1 MAGPVVYIGS
11 IDKAVISQLLSYT
24 AQLINDSTINT
35 VRAKCRLAGNNL
47 SSIIIHHTCR
57 EIVRSNSLLLAGP
70 IDSSSLCIIC
80 KVVYICY
87 HYSYYVNN
95 YLLARVLLIDVKRDA
110 TKIKH

>member
-35 VRAKCRLAGNNL
+35 VRAKCRLVGNNL
-47 SSIIIHHTCR
+47 SSIIIVHHTCR

-70 IDSSSLCIIC
+70 IDSNSLCIIC

-87 HYSYYVNN
+87 HLYYVNN
-95 YLLARVLLIDVKRDA
+95 LFFIFF
-110 TKIKH
+110 